1 MKSQITQ
8 TWTGGLDLIDRTIF
22 QGAYSCQ
29 CHLEVSSISYNH
41 HTQPSSDQDASFM
54 LNNEQGLYMEKERN
68 EMFWSCMWVYTNRIS
83 SIGTVVLNPF
93 LWRIAFQYSS
103 SFTPK
108 VVMVFLCGQ
117 IISSLDCNIIDFLF

>member
-41 HTQPSSDQDASFM
+41 HTLPSSDQDASFM

-68 EMFWSCMWVYTNRIS
+68 
-83 SIGTVVLNPF
+83 
-93 LWRIAFQYSS
+93 
-103 SFTPK
+103 
-108 VVMVFLCGQ
+108 
-117 IISSLDCNIIDFLF
+117 